1 MIIDCAQN
9 NNLAKELVSFLLQKG
24 ISAKLADD
32 LVVSDKK
39 VSKNILELFLRETD
53 RSKHKVIPFDSDTFV
68 LAIPKDLE
76 DIGLES
82 CEFCGYTSHHDLVEV
97 HRRPIKDCRK

>member
-9 NNLAKELVSFLLQKG
+9 TTIAKELCSFLLEKE
-24 ISAKLADD
+24 IFAKLADD

-39 VSKNILELFLRETD
+39 ISKNILELFLKETD

-82 CEFCGYTSHHDLVEV
+82 CEFCGYTSHRDLVDV
-97 HRRPIKDCRK
+97 HRRTHQGL

>member
-1 MIIDCAQN
+1 MIVDCAKN
-9 NNLAKELVSFLLQKG
+9 NILAKELRSFLSEKG
-24 ISAKLADD
+24 ISVKLADD
-32 LVVSDKK
+32 LVISEKK
-39 VSKNILELFLRETD
+39 ISHNILELFLKETD
-53 RSKHKVIPFDSDTFV
+53 RSKHKAIPFDSDTFI

-97 HRRPIKDCRK
+97 HRRTHQGL

>member
-1 MIIDCAQN
+1 MILDCAQN
-9 NNLAKELVSFLLQKG
+9 NILAKELISFLLEKG

-32 LVVSDKK
+32 LVVSEKK
-39 VSKNILELFLRETD
+39 ISKNILELFLIETD
-53 RSKHKVIPFDSDTFV
+53 RSKHKVTPFDSDTFV

-97 HRRPIKDCRK
+97 HRRTHQGL

>member
-1 MIIDCAQN
+1 MIVDCAQN
-9 NNLAKELVSFLLQKG
+9 NTLAKELISFFLQKG

-32 LVVSDKK
+32 LVIFDQKI
-39 VSKNILELFLRETD
+39 SKNILELFLKETD
-53 RSKHKVIPFDSDTFV
+53 RTKHKAIPFDSDTFV

-82 CEFCGYTSHHDLVEV
+82 CEFCGYTSHHDLVEI
-97 HRRPIKDCRK
+97 HRRTHQGL

>member
-9 NNLAKELVSFLLQKG
+9 SALAKELLSFLLQKG
-24 ISAKLADD
+24 ISARLSDD

-39 VSKNILELFLRETD
+39 LSKNILELFLKETN
-53 RSKHKVIPFDSDTFV
+53 RSKHKVTPFDSDTFV
-68 LAIPKDLE
+68 IAIQKDLE

-97 HRRPIKDCRK
+97 HRRTHQGL

>member
-1 MIIDCAQN
+1 MIIDCVQN

-24 ISAKLADD
+24 ISAKLSDD

-53 RSKHKVIPFDSDTFV
+53 RSKHKVTPFDSDTFV

-82 CEFCGYTSHHDLVEV
+82 CEFCGYTSHHELVEI
-97 HRRPIKDCRK
+97 HRRTHQGL

>member
-1 MIIDCAQN
+1 MIVDCAQN
-9 NNLAKELVSFLLQKG
+9 SILAKELLSFLSEKG
-24 ISAKLADD
+24 IPAKLADD
-32 LVVSDKK
+32 LVVSEKRI
-39 VSKNILELFLRETD
+39 SHNILELFLKETD
-53 RSKHKVIPFDSDTFV
+53 RSKHKAIPFDSDTFI

-97 HRRPIKDCRK
+97 HRRTHQGL